1 MNLAL
6 LTLKVMV
13 WISGLA
19 LVLSTALHVAG
30 QAGLRGTIV
39 GLLVQTV
46 ILLLAGYFLRR
57 GSRAAA
63 IIFGL
68 WCAFL
73 FIDGITSA
81 PSLVALI
88 NYGFAVL
95 GFVGLTGIVRWF
107 RALPAEGAAEKAPS
121 A

>member
-1 MNLAL
+1 MNLTL
-6 LTLKVMV
+6 PTLKVMV

-30 QAGLRGTIV
+30 QASLRGTIV
-39 GLLVQTV
+39 GLLVQTLT
-46 ILLLAGYFLRR
+46 LLLVGYFLRR
-57 GSRAAA
+57 GSRVAA

-73 FIDGITSA
+73 FIDGITSP

-88 NYGFAVL
+88 NYGFAVI
-95 GFVGLTGIVRWF
+95 GFVGLAGIVCWF
-107 RALPAEGAAEKAPS
+107 RALPAEGAAAKAQS